1 MSKGLI
7 TFRKRFLR
15 RYRGLS
21 CKQNNK
27 ARSTTSLARGEML
40 QEDDG
45 GDLKSE
51 MEREVWSLTKGTAA
65 SSKVTTARKKSPA
78 GTITT
83 LLMRI
88 NHERM

>member
-1 MSKGLI
+1 
-7 TFRKRFLR
+7 
-15 RYRGLS
+15 
-21 CKQNNK
+21 
-27 ARSTTSLARGEML
+27 ML

-51 MEREVWSLTKGTAA
+51 TEREVWSLTKGTAA

-88 NHERM
+88 NHEHM

>member
-1 MSKGLI
+1 
-7 TFRKRFLR
+7 
-15 RYRGLS
+15 
-21 CKQNNK
+21 
-27 ARSTTSLARGEML
+27 ML

-51 MEREVWSLTKGTAA
+51 TEREVWSLTKGTAA
-65 SSKVTTARKKSPA
+65 SSKVTTATKESPA